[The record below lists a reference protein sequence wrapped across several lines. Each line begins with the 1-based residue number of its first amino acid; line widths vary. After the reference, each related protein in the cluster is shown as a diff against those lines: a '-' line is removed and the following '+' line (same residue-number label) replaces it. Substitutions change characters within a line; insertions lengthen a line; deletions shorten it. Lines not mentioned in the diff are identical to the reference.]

1 MQNNKQKVENICVL
15 RTSSIGDICH
25 MLPFIFT
32 IRKEYPNAK
41 ISWVIGKNEA
51 DFIGNIN
58 GIQYIVFDRNN
69 TLKSYFSIYKKLKKI
84 KFDVM
89 FIMQVSLRANIIS
102 LLIESKI
109 KIGYDLNR
117 SSDLHS
123 IFSNKKIQSSKHS
136 HVVDV
141 FLSFLNVLS
150 IEKSNF
156 IYKWDIEERITKK
169 QLFKKF
175 FELQDKYFVLSP
187 CSRSANRNWLVDRYA
202 AVADYIN
209 INFGIQCVLSS
220 SSNSFEEEFVKDI
233 ISSMKSKPLNL
244 SGRTNL
250 HELYSL
256 VKNSELLISPDS
268 GPIHIA
274 TCAGKPAI
282 GLYGVTNTVR
292 AGPYNSRDLC
302 IDKYNEALLKYKGLE
317 SHQAKWRYKNN
328 NKNVMS
334 LISTEEVIKKID
346 KYFKERSVS

>member
-15 RTSSIGDICH
+15 RTSSLGDICH

-51 DFIGNIN
+51 DFLGNIN
-58 GIQYIVFDRNN
+58 GIQFIVFDRNN

-136 HVVDV
+136 HVADV

-169 QLFKKF
+169 ELFKKF
-175 FELQDKYFVLSP
+175 FGLQDKYFVLSP
-187 CSRSANRNWLVDRYA
+187 CSRSANRNWLIDRYA

-233 ISSMKSKPLNL
+233 VSSMKSKPLNL

-274 TCAGKPAI
+274 TCAGKPVI

-346 KYFKERSVS
+346 KYFKERSIS

>member
-1 MQNNKQKVENICVL
+1 
-15 RTSSIGDICH
+15 
-25 MLPFIFT
+25 
-32 IRKEYPNAK
+32 
-41 ISWVIGKNEA
+41 
-51 DFIGNIN
+51 
-58 GIQYIVFDRNN
+58 
-69 TLKSYFSIYKKLKKI
+69 
-84 KFDVM
+84 M

-334 LISTEEVIKKID
+334 LISTEEVIEKID

>member
-1 MQNNKQKVENICVL
+1 
-15 RTSSIGDICH
+15 
-25 MLPFIFT
+25 
-32 IRKEYPNAK
+32 
-41 ISWVIGKNEA
+41 
-51 DFIGNIN
+51 
-58 GIQYIVFDRNN
+58 
-69 TLKSYFSIYKKLKKI
+69 
-84 KFDVM
+84 
-89 FIMQVSLRANIIS
+89 
-102 LLIESKI
+102 
-109 KIGYDLNR
+109 
-117 SSDLHS
+117 
-123 IFSNKKIQSSKHS
+123 
-136 HVVDV
+136 
-141 FLSFLNVLS
+141 LS

-169 QLFKKF
+169 ELFEKF
-175 FELQDKYFVLSP
+175 FGLQDKYFVLSP

-233 ISSMKSKPLNL
+233 VSSMKSKPLNL

-274 TCAGKPAI
+274 TCAGKAVI

-302 IDKYNEALLKYKGLE
+302 IDKYNQALLKYKGLE

>member
-1 MQNNKQKVENICVL
+1 MQNNKQKVENICIL
-15 RTSSIGDICH
+15 RTSSLGDICH

-41 ISWVIGKNEA
+41 IFWVIGKNEA
-51 DFIGNIN
+51 DFLGNIN
-58 GIQYIVFDRNN
+58 GIQFIVFDRNN
-69 TLKSYFSIYKKLKKI
+69 TLKSYFSIYMKLKKI

-123 IFSNKKIQSSKHS
+123 IFSNRKIQSSKHS

-169 QLFKKF
+169 ELFEKF
-175 FELQDKYFVLSP
+175 FGLQDKYFVLSP

-233 ISSMKSKPLNL
+233 VSSMKSKPLNL

-274 TCAGKPAI
+274 TCADKPVI

-302 IDKYNEALLKYKGLE
+302 IDKYNQALLKYKGLE

>member
-1 MQNNKQKVENICVL
+1 MQNNKQKVENICIL
-15 RTSSIGDICH
+15 RTSSLGDICH

-32 IRKEYPNAK
+32 VRKEYPNAK
-41 ISWVIGKNEA
+41 IFWVIGKNEA
-51 DFIGNIN
+51 DFLGNIN
-58 GIQYIVFDRNN
+58 GIQFIVFDRNN

-123 IFSNKKIQSSKHS
+123 IFSNRKIQSSKHS

-169 QLFKKF
+169 ELFEKF
-175 FELQDKYFVLSP
+175 FGLQDKYFVLSP

-220 SSNSFEEEFVKDI
+220 STNSFEEEFVKDI
-233 ISSMKSKPLNL
+233 VSSMKSKPLNL

-274 TCAGKPAI
+274 TCAGKAVI

-302 IDKYNEALLKYKGLE
+302 IDKYNQALLKYKGLE

>member
-1 MQNNKQKVENICVL
+1 MQNKKQKVENICVL
-15 RTSSIGDICH
+15 RTSSLGDICH

-41 ISWVIGKNEA
+41 ISWIIGKNEA
-51 DFIGNIN
+51 DFLGNIN
-58 GIQYIVFDRNN
+58 GIQFIVFDRNN
-69 TLKSYFSIYKKLKKI
+69 TLKSYFSIYRKLKKI

-102 LLIESKI
+102 LLVKSKI

-123 IFSNKKIQSSKHS
+123 IFSNKKIRSSQHS

-141 FLSFLNVLS
+141 FLSFLNILG

-156 IYKWDIEERITKK
+156 IYKWNIEERITKK
-169 QLFKKF
+169 ELFEKF

-187 CSRSANRNWLVDRYA
+187 CSRSANRNWLVNRYA
-202 AVADYIN
+202 VVADYIN

-220 SSNSFEEEFVKDI
+220 SSNSFEVEFVKDI

-274 TCAGKPAI
+274 TCAGTSVI
-282 GLYGVTNTVR
+282 GLYGVTNIVR

-334 LISTEEVIKKID
+334 LISTEEVIGKID
-346 KYFKERSVS
+346 KYFKERSIS

>member
-1 MQNNKQKVENICVL
+1 MQNNKQKVENICIL
-15 RTSSIGDICH
+15 RTSSLGDICH

-51 DFIGNIN
+51 DFLGNIN
-58 GIQYIVFDRNN
+58 GIQFIVFDRNN

-123 IFSNKKIQSSKHS
+123 IFSNRKIQSSKHS

-169 QLFKKF
+169 ELFEKF
-175 FELQDKYFVLSP
+175 FGLQDKYFVLSP

-233 ISSMKSKPLNL
+233 VSSMKSKPLNL

-274 TCAGKPAI
+274 TCAGKPVI

>member
-15 RTSSIGDICH
+15 RTSSLGDICH

-51 DFIGNIN
+51 DFLGNIN
-58 GIQYIVFDRNN
+58 GIQFIVFDRNN

-169 QLFKKF
+169 ELFEKF
-175 FELQDKYFVLSP
+175 FGLQDKYFVLSP

-233 ISSMKSKPLNL
+233 VSSMKSKPLNL

-274 TCAGKPAI
+274 TCAGKPVI

-302 IDKYNEALLKYKGLE
+302 IDKYNQALLKYKGLE

>member
-15 RTSSIGDICH
+15 RTSSLGDICH

-51 DFIGNIN
+51 DFLGNIN
-58 GIQYIVFDRNN
+58 GIQFIVFDRNN

-123 IFSNKKIQSSKHS
+123 IFSNRKIQSSKHS

-169 QLFKKF
+169 ELFKKF
-175 FELQDKYFVLSP
+175 FGLQDKYFVLSP

-233 ISSMKSKPLNL
+233 VSSMKSKPLNL

-274 TCAGKPAI
+274 TCAGKPVI

-292 AGPYNSRDLC
+292 AGPNNSRDLC

-334 LISTEEVIKKID
+334 LISTEEVIEKID
-346 KYFKERSVS
+346 KYFKKRSVS

>member
-123 IFSNKKIQSSKHS
+123 IFSNRKIQSSKHS

-169 QLFKKF
+169 ELFEKF
-175 FELQDKYFVLSP
+175 FGLQDKYFVLSP

-233 ISSMKSKPLNL
+233 VSSMKSKPLNL

-274 TCAGKPAI
+274 TCAGKPVI

-302 IDKYNEALLKYKGLE
+302 IDKYNQALLKYKGLE

>member
-1 MQNNKQKVENICVL
+1 MQNNKQKVENICIL
-15 RTSSIGDICH
+15 RTSSLGDICH

-51 DFIGNIN
+51 DFLGNIN
-58 GIQYIVFDRNN
+58 GIQFIVFDRNN

-169 QLFKKF
+169 ELFKKF
-175 FELQDKYFVLSP
+175 FGLQDKYFVLSP

-233 ISSMKSKPLNL
+233 VSSMKSKPLNL

-274 TCAGKPAI
+274 TCAGKPVI

-334 LISTEEVIKKID
+334 LISTEEVIEKID
-346 KYFKERSVS
+346 KYFKERSIS

>member
-169 QLFKKF
+169 ELFEKF
-175 FELQDKYFVLSP
+175 FGLQDKYFVLSP

-233 ISSMKSKPLNL
+233 VSSMKSKPLNL

>member
-1 MQNNKQKVENICVL
+1 MQNNKQKVENICIL
-15 RTSSIGDICH
+15 RTSSLGDICH

-32 IRKEYPNAK
+32 VRKEYPNAK

-51 DFIGNIN
+51 DFLGNIN
-58 GIQYIVFDRNN
+58 GIQFIVFDRNN

-169 QLFKKF
+169 ELFKKF
-175 FELQDKYFVLSP
+175 FGLQDKYFVLSP

-233 ISSMKSKPLNL
+233 VSSMKSKPLNL

-274 TCAGKPAI
+274 TCAGKPVI

-334 LISTEEVIKKID
+334 LISTEEVIEKID

>member
-1 MQNNKQKVENICVL
+1 MQNNKQKVENICIL
-15 RTSSIGDICH
+15 RTSSLGDICH

-32 IRKEYPNAK
+32 VRKEYPNAK
-41 ISWVIGKNEA
+41 IFWVIGKNEA
-51 DFIGNIN
+51 DFLGNIN
-58 GIQYIVFDRNN
+58 GIQFIVFDRNN

-123 IFSNKKIQSSKHS
+123 IFSNKKIQSPKHS
-136 HVVDV
+136 HVADV

-169 QLFKKF
+169 ELFKKF
-175 FELQDKYFVLSP
+175 FGLQDKYFVLSP

-220 SSNSFEEEFVKDI
+220 SSNSFEEESVKDI
-233 ISSMKSKPLNL
+233 VSSMKSKPLNL

-274 TCAGKPAI
+274 TCAGKAVI

-302 IDKYNEALLKYKGLE
+302 IDKYNEALLKYKGLG

-334 LISTEEVIKKID
+334 LISTEEVIEKID

>member
-15 RTSSIGDICH
+15 RTSSLGDICH

-51 DFIGNIN
+51 DFLGNIN
-58 GIQYIVFDRNN
+58 GIQFIVFDRNN

-123 IFSNKKIQSSKHS
+123 IFSNRKIQSSKHS

-169 QLFKKF
+169 ELFEKF
-175 FELQDKYFVLSP
+175 FGLQDKYFVLSP

-220 SSNSFEEEFVKDI
+220 STNSFEEEFVKDI
-233 ISSMKSKPLNL
+233 VSSMKSKPLNL

-274 TCAGKPAI
+274 TCAGKAVI

-302 IDKYNEALLKYKGLE
+302 IDKYNQALLKYKGLE

>member
-1 MQNNKQKVENICVL
+1 MQNNKQKVENICIL
-15 RTSSIGDICH
+15 RTSSLGDICH

-32 IRKEYPNAK
+32 VRKEYPNAK

-51 DFIGNIN
+51 DFLGNIN
-58 GIQYIVFDRNN
+58 GIQFIVFDRNN

-123 IFSNKKIQSSKHS
+123 IFSNRKIQSSKHS

-169 QLFKKF
+169 ELFEKF
-175 FELQDKYFVLSP
+175 FGLQDKYFVLSP

-220 SSNSFEEEFVKDI
+220 STNSFEEEFVKDI
-233 ISSMKSKPLNL
+233 VSSMKSKPLNL

-274 TCAGKPAI
+274 TCAGKPVI

-302 IDKYNEALLKYKGLE
+302 IDKYNQALLKYKGLE

>member
-123 IFSNKKIQSSKHS
+123 IFSNRKIQSSKHS

-220 SSNSFEEEFVKDI
+220 SSNSFEVEFVKDI

-274 TCAGKPAI
+274 TCAGTPVI
-282 GLYGVTNTVR
+282 GLYGVTNIVR

-317 SHQAKWRYKNN
+317 SHQAKWRYINN

-334 LISTEEVIKKID
+334 LISTEEVIEKID

>member
-51 DFIGNIN
+51 DFLGNIN
-58 GIQYIVFDRNN
+58 GIQFIVFDRNN

-123 IFSNKKIQSSKHS
+123 MFSNKKIQSSKHS

-334 LISTEEVIKKID
+334 LISTEEVIEKID

>member
-69 TLKSYFSIYKKLKKI
+69 TLKSYYSIYKKLKKI

-334 LISTEEVIKKID
+334 LISTEEVIEKID

>member
-274 TCAGKPAI
+274 TCAGKPVI

-334 LISTEEVIKKID
+334 LISTEEVIEKID

>member
-1 MQNNKQKVENICVL
+1 MQNNKQKVENICIL
-15 RTSSIGDICH
+15 RTSSLGDICH

-32 IRKEYPNAK
+32 VRKEYPNAK

-51 DFIGNIN
+51 DFLGNIN
-58 GIQYIVFDRNN
+58 GIQFIVFDRNN

-169 QLFKKF
+169 ELFEKF
-175 FELQDKYFVLSP
+175 FGLQDKYFVLSP

-233 ISSMKSKPLNL
+233 VSSMKSKPLNL

-274 TCAGKPAI
+274 TCAGKPVI

>member
-15 RTSSIGDICH
+15 RTSSLGDICH

-51 DFIGNIN
+51 DFLGNIN
-58 GIQYIVFDRNN
+58 GIQFIVFDRNN

-123 IFSNKKIQSSKHS
+123 IFSNRKIQSSKHS

-169 QLFKKF
+169 ELFEKF
-175 FELQDKYFVLSP
+175 FGLQDKYFVLSP

-233 ISSMKSKPLNL
+233 VSSMKSKPLNL

-274 TCAGKPAI
+274 TCAGKPVI

-334 LISTEEVIKKID
+334 LISTEEVIEKID

>member
-15 RTSSIGDICH
+15 RTSSLGDICH

-334 LISTEEVIKKID
+334 LISTEEVIEKID

>member
-1 MQNNKQKVENICVL
+1 MQNNKQKVENICIL
-15 RTSSIGDICH
+15 RTSSLGDICH

-41 ISWVIGKNEA
+41 IFWVIGKNEA
-51 DFIGNIN
+51 DFLGNIN
-58 GIQYIVFDRNN
+58 GIQFIVFDRNN
-69 TLKSYFSIYKKLKKI
+69 TLKSYFSIYMKLKKI

-123 IFSNKKIQSSKHS
+123 IFSNRKIQSSKHS

-169 QLFKKF
+169 ELFEKF
-175 FELQDKYFVLSP
+175 FGLQDKYFVLSP

-233 ISSMKSKPLNL
+233 VSSMKSKPLNL

-274 TCAGKPAI
+274 TCAGKPVI

-302 IDKYNEALLKYKGLE
+302 IDKYNQALLKYKGLE

>member
-15 RTSSIGDICH
+15 RTSSLGDICH

-51 DFIGNIN
+51 DFLGNIN
-58 GIQYIVFDRNN
+58 GIQFIVFDRNN

-123 IFSNKKIQSSKHS
+123 MFSNKKIQSSKHS

-169 QLFKKF
+169 ELFKKF
-175 FELQDKYFVLSP
+175 FGLQDKYFVLSP

-233 ISSMKSKPLNL
+233 VSSMKSKPLNL

-274 TCAGKPAI
+274 TCAGKPVI

-334 LISTEEVIKKID
+334 LISTEEVIEKID